1 MYHYEYL
8 NDTEFLQELTKSKIK
23 QQYVKIIVLDWKGNT
38 IEQITGRALGGSINV
53 DGTSAMRRTA
63 SIQLIADDTINK
75 LTNIDN
81 LISLNKKVKIAI
93 GIKNI
98 TNKYL
103 EYPIFWFPQ
112 GQFVIVETS
121 IEHSSDG
128 TKINLTLHDKIA
140 LLNGECGGIIPAPVN
155 FSEMEDQDEFGNTLI
170 TNPTIASIIK
180 ELMVHFG
187 NEQEKNL
194 VIKDLDG
201 PVRQVV
207 RWCGENELPLNY
219 FFVDA
224 QKMAGRNEKAYNNLK
239 ILNTEINP
247 TVQEDEFYEQLL
259 QKLIW
264 QAFKK
269 TPQYDENLYPNSA
282 TVVKYFVETPTT
294 KSVQELKNIIEHLE
308 KISKNSES
316 LLTNLTNEKNTLQST
331 LSTIESQIT
340 TTPAEFRQ
348 ALDNLCGKTIPNFYT
363 MKWHNAYTNGFWYP
377 DSTDKNRQFRD
388 PISKRMGKISWLKP
402 EHRNKKDIDTL
413 INKLKTLKQRVSYVQ
428 SKIGTFIP
436 ENWEGTYDE
445 WKKGAPQ
452 KRKKNYYIFGRMVFS
467 YLLDFSFPIDKK
479 YYTKI
484 NYNVK
489 DFKSYIKNNSP
500 YYFYNKEKNIG
511 VFIRGN
517 NVNAGN
523 GKRISFGTIDYNA
536 AKRTKNITATILK
549 TTNQEIK
556 KSADWKEASKKA
568 KPGTSF
574 ISGNDGGAWWL
585 SQIIFADRIKSIKKD
600 AKNNDQ
606 LIEQINELC
615 SYRVLKQLKACLNYM
630 QSDYFENNLTD
641 KLSAVCKRPSMLTS
655 DAKAFCNNIIRFV
668 DHMLTNIEDL
678 KEDYNYN
685 IKTYTYMR
693 TKALNDKIFNDFN
706 KELDENKKI
715 KKVTFSERVDQELT
729 NLKKLADKLSRNFDK
744 NLTFP
749 YFFFDTPTYDS
760 NKNITGYQ
768 RHEYTYSIK
777 NLRDIGKYI
786 VNNSGIFSELQ
797 GKKIDKKKTR
807 IHIKTNNICSISQIS
822 QRIVT
827 QLKNY
832 NFQTNNMAREQIMND
847 INHII
852 SYYVSSQTFYPSKIN
867 SKWSVTAMYYKYY
880 RPILVEAEKAQSE
893 TAKKE
898 RKQLKSQKKII
909 TKRLEQI
916 TKDEQTIP
924 TACNNVL
931 KQWCKKELPTY
942 TKIIEKLTI
951 KTNNQNRLQALR
963 QQTKMLQSYY
973 NNGKNLANNTKII
986 TQHLTAI
993 GKANNYDN
1001 LVQSSLKLDPN
1012 ISQTIQKFQLQNMSH
1027 IDKYVQYNKQMTAAT
1042 KEYKKDLQQLTKDLN
1057 EKLVQISINEK
1068 EAIRLENEIASAEK
1082 QETKNSNPNAKAS
1095 ISELNNEISS
1105 RKQDLNDLLT
1115 KLKKEKIQI
1124 LKNFFKNKK
1133 TKGFDAYEHFFTS
1146 FGKAAYAR
1154 DLTKDK
1160 SKRKWYSTLKADSVD
1175 KLTINNLY
1183 VIYNTL
1189 FNDPAI
1195 KSGTKKIT
1203 YTQAP
1208 IHRNYFWNKIFY
1220 RERCLPAYIYGV
1232 KQFSYGE
1239 DVGYTLTDFVYP
1251 GELSCA
1257 AGETITSVLDKIK
1270 KALGNYEYYY
1280 DIDGKF
1286 VFQEVRNYLNTSY
1299 STSLSRQISNSNNFT
1314 FNYTTN
1320 SPIAYDFSDGEI
1332 IQSYQNTPKYQ
1343 QIKNDFIIWGQRE
1356 TVAGQKVPIRYHL
1369 AIDSP
1374 PSINGSY
1381 FLDAPK
1387 DRLEVY
1393 QYKVDMP
1400 TRPSKKG
1407 NKYKVVYIQE
1417 ENTCYEWVET
1427 NDYTGYKKIDYFINN
1442 NNVIKEFGNFPFNT
1456 NKKGKNH
1463 QFYLNQDTG
1472 LLYEYNSKNKK
1483 YERRYTYRFQ
1493 MCEGSKPTQGKIGKY
1508 YYSNNKEKIY
1518 VCSGPKNTDFQE
1530 LTNVNSLKTINCIGT
1545 AFFLEGYLSEINET
1559 TANNYYSELKTEW
1572 PKIWDLLK
1580 NKFFADIEQKKL
1592 TSLDYF
1598 LNLINS
1604 TDLISKFNISAIGK
1618 RSHIISNNSI
1628 NCIFQPTCPE
1638 IIFFDNNPPVEENQ
1652 TFSKQSLQREDY
1664 EKKTKVQKQ
1673 NDLLLYNNI
1682 NSSNYIERFVDHS
1695 IFQYLKLGGTTRS
1708 AYEEIRSQL
1717 YQFITYNEQ
1726 VSISILPIHYLQ
1738 PNIIIKLKNKQTGIN
1753 GNFLIQSFS
1762 IPLDINSN
1770 MLLNCTKAISRI

>member
-1 MYHYEYL
+1 
-8 NDTEFLQELTKSKIK
+8 
-23 QQYVKIIVLDWKGNT
+23 
-38 IEQITGRALGGSINV
+38 
-53 DGTSAMRRTA
+53 
-63 SIQLIADDTINK
+63 
-75 LTNIDN
+75 
-81 LISLNKKVKIAI
+81 
-93 GIKNI
+93 
-98 TNKYL
+98 
-103 EYPIFWFPQ
+103 
-112 GQFVIVETS
+112 
-121 IEHSSDG
+121 
-128 TKINLTLHDKIA
+128 
-140 LLNGECGGIIPAPVN
+140 
-155 FSEMEDQDEFGNTLI
+155 
-170 TNPTIASIIK
+170 
-180 ELMVHFG
+180 
-187 NEQEKNL
+187 
-194 VIKDLDG
+194 
-201 PVRQVV
+201 
-207 RWCGENELPLNY
+207 
-219 FFVDA
+219 
-224 QKMAGRNEKAYNNLK
+224 
-239 ILNTEINP
+239 
-247 TVQEDEFYEQLL
+247 
-259 QKLIW
+259 
-264 QAFKK
+264 
-269 TPQYDENLYPNSA
+269 
-282 TVVKYFVETPTT
+282 
-294 KSVQELKNIIEHLE
+294 
-308 KISKNSES
+308 
-316 LLTNLTNEKNTLQST
+316 
-331 LSTIESQIT
+331 
-340 TTPAEFRQ
+340 
-348 ALDNLCGKTIPNFYT
+348 
-363 MKWHNAYTNGFWYP
+363 
-377 DSTDKNRQFRD
+377 
-388 PISKRMGKISWLKP
+388 
-402 EHRNKKDIDTL
+402 
-413 INKLKTLKQRVSYVQ
+413 
-428 SKIGTFIP
+428 
-436 ENWEGTYDE
+436 
-445 WKKGAPQ
+445 
-452 KRKKNYYIFGRMVFS
+452 
-467 YLLDFSFPIDKK
+467 
-479 YYTKI
+479 
-484 NYNVK
+484 
-489 DFKSYIKNNSP
+489 
-500 YYFYNKEKNIG
+500 
-511 VFIRGN
+511 
-517 NVNAGN
+517 
-523 GKRISFGTIDYNA
+523 
-536 AKRTKNITATILK
+536 
-549 TTNQEIK
+549 
-556 KSADWKEASKKA
+556 
-568 KPGTSF
+568 
-574 ISGNDGGAWWL
+574 
-585 SQIIFADRIKSIKKD
+585 
-600 AKNNDQ
+600 
-606 LIEQINELC
+606 
-615 SYRVLKQLKACLNYM
+615 
-630 QSDYFENNLTD
+630 
-641 KLSAVCKRPSMLTS
+641 
-655 DAKAFCNNIIRFV
+655 
-668 DHMLTNIEDL
+668 
-678 KEDYNYN
+678 
-685 IKTYTYMR
+685 
-693 TKALNDKIFNDFN
+693 
-706 KELDENKKI
+706 
-715 KKVTFSERVDQELT
+715 
-729 NLKKLADKLSRNFDK
+729 
-744 NLTFP
+744 
-749 YFFFDTPTYDS
+749 
-760 NKNITGYQ
+760 
-768 RHEYTYSIK
+768 
-777 NLRDIGKYI
+777 
-786 VNNSGIFSELQ
+786 
-797 GKKIDKKKTR
+797 
-807 IHIKTNNICSISQIS
+807 
-822 QRIVT
+822 
-827 QLKNY
+827 
-832 NFQTNNMAREQIMND
+832 
-847 INHII
+847 
-852 SYYVSSQTFYPSKIN
+852 
-867 SKWSVTAMYYKYY
+867 
-880 RPILVEAEKAQSE
+880 
-893 TAKKE
+893 
-898 RKQLKSQKKII
+898 
-909 TKRLEQI
+909 
-916 TKDEQTIP
+916 
-924 TACNNVL
+924 
-931 KQWCKKELPTY
+931 
-942 TKIIEKLTI
+942 
-951 KTNNQNRLQALR
+951 
-963 QQTKMLQSYY
+963 MLQSYY

-1012 ISQTIQKFQLQNMSH
+1012 ISQTIQKFQLQGMSH

-1068 EAIRLENEIASAEK
+1068 EATRLENEIASAEK
-1082 QETKNSNPNAKAS
+1082 QEAKSSNPNAKAS

-1133 TKGFDAYEHFFTS
+1133 TKDFDAYEHFFTA

-1160 SKRKWYSTLKADSVD
+1160 SKRKWYSALKVDSVD

-1208 IHRNYFWNKIFY
+1208 IHRNYFWNRIFY

-1232 KQFSYGE
+1232 KQFLYGE

-1320 SPIAYDFSDGEI
+1320 SPVAYDFSDGEI

-1417 ENTCYEWVET
+1417 ENTCYEWVEA
-1427 NDYTGYKKIDYFINN
+1427 DGYTGYKKIDYFINN

-1580 NKFFADIEQKKL
+1580 NKYFADIEQKKL

-1652 TFSKQSLQREDY
+1652 TFSKQSLQRKDY
-1664 EKKTKVQKQ
+1664 EKKTKEQKRK
-1673 NDLLLYNNI
+1673 DLLLYNNI

-1770 MLLNCTKAISRI
+1770 MSLNCTKAISRI

>member
-8 NDTEFLQELTKSKIK
+8 NDTEFLQQLIKNKIK

-38 IEQITGRALGGSINV
+38 IKQITGRAIGGSINV

-63 SIQLIADDTINK
+63 SIQLIADDTINN

-81 LISLNKKVKIAI
+81 LISLNKKVKIAT
-93 GIKNI
+93 GIKNT

-112 GQFVIVETS
+112 GQFVIAGSS
-121 IEHSSDG
+121 IEYSSDG
-128 TKINLTLHDKIA
+128 IKINLTLHDKIA
-140 LLNGECGGIIPAPVN
+140 LLNGECGGVIPAPVN

-187 NEQEKNL
+187 NEQERNL
-194 VIKDLDG
+194 VINDLDG

-207 RWCGENELPLNY
+207 RWCGEDELPLNY
-219 FFVDA
+219 FFIDA
-224 QKMAGRNEKAYNNLK
+224 QKMVGHEETYNNLK
-239 ILNTEINP
+239 VLNTQINP
-247 TVQEDEFYEQLL
+247 TTQEDEFYEQLL

-269 TPQYDENLYPNSA
+269 TPQYDANLYPNSA
-282 TVVKYFVETPTT
+282 TVVKYFVETATT
-294 KSVQELKNIIEHLE
+294 KDVQELKNIIKHLE

-316 LLTNLTNEKNTLQST
+316 LLTDLTNEKNTLQSA
-331 LSTIESQIT
+331 LSTIENQIT
-340 TTPAEFRQ
+340 TTPTEFKQ
-348 ALDNLCGKTIPNFYT
+348 ALDNLCGKTIPDFYT
-363 MKWHNAYTNGFWYP
+363 KKWYKAYKQGFWYP
-377 DSTDKNRQFRD
+377 NSTDKNRQFRD
-388 PISKRMGKISWLKP
+388 PIPKRIGKVNWLKP
-402 EHRNKKDIDTL
+402 KYRNKKDIDTL
-413 INKLKTLKQRVSYVQ
+413 INKLKTLKQRVSYVK
-428 SKIGTFIP
+428 SKVGTFIP
-436 ENWEGTYDE
+436 EHWSGNYEN
-445 WKKGAPQ
+445 WKKGSPQ
-452 KRKKNYYIFGRMVFS
+452 QDKNNYYIFGRMVFS
-467 YLLDFSFPIDKK
+467 YILDFSFPADKK
-479 YYTKI
+479 YYKEI

-489 DFKSYIKNNSP
+489 DDYKSYIESISR
-500 YYFYNKEKNIG
+500 YYFYNKKENKE

-517 NVNAGN
+517 NTSGGN
-523 GKRISFGTIDYNA
+523 GKKIDFGAIDYTLKKGN
-536 AKRTKNITATILK
+536 KNATILK
-549 TTNQEIK
+549 TTNQEINK
-556 KSADWKEASKKA
+556 GSTAWKEATSKA
-568 KPGTSF
+568 KSGTTIFYSN
-574 ISGNDGGAWWL
+574 SGAWWL
-585 SQIIFADRIKSIKKD
+585 SQIIFADRIKLIKEN

-615 SYRVLKQLKACLNYM
+615 SYRVLKQLRTCLDYM
-630 QSDYFENNLTD
+630 QDDYFENNLTN
-641 KLSAVCKRPSMLTS
+641 KLFSICKRPSISTS
-655 DAKAFCNNIIRFV
+655 DDAKALCDNIISFV
-668 DHMLTNIEDL
+668 DNMLTNIENL
-678 KEDYNYN
+678 KEDYDYN

-693 TKALNDKIFNDFN
+693 TKALNDKIFDDFN

-715 KKVTFSERVDQELT
+715 KKVTFSERVNQELT

-744 NLTFP
+744 SLTFP

-760 NKNITGYQ
+760 NKNITGYKQ
-768 RHEYTYSIK
+768 HKYTYSIK

-786 VNNSGIFSELQ
+786 VDNSGIFSELQ
-797 GKKIDKKKTR
+797 GKNINKKKTR
-807 IHIKTNNICSISQIS
+807 THIKTNNICSISQIS
-822 QRIVT
+822 QGIT
-827 QLKNY
+827 AQLKNY
-832 NFQTNNMAREQIMND
+832 DFQANNMTWEQIMND
-847 INHII
+847 ICHII
-852 SYYVSSQTFYPSKIN
+852 SYYIPGQTFYPSKIN
-867 SKWSVTAMYYKYY
+867 PKWSVRAMYYNYY
-880 RPILVEAEKAQSE
+880 RPILIEAEKAQSE
-893 TAKKE
+893 TAKEE
-898 RKQLKSQKKII
+898 RKQLKSQKNII

-916 TKDEQTIP
+916 IKDERTIP

-931 KQWCKKELPTY
+931 KQWCRKELPTY
-942 TKIIEKLTI
+942 TKITEKLTI
-951 KTNNQNRLQALR
+951 KTNNQNRLQALQ

-993 GKANNYDN
+993 GNANNYEN

-1068 EAIRLENEIASAEK
+1068 EAIRLEDEIASAEE
-1082 QETKNSNPNAKAS
+1082 QEAKNSSTNAKAS
-1095 ISELNNEISS
+1095 ILELNNEISS
-1105 RKQDLNDLLT
+1105 RKQDLSDLLE

-1124 LKNFFKNKK
+1124 LKNFFEKA
-1133 TKGFDAYEHFFTS
+1133 KGFDAYGHFFTS
-1146 FGKAAYAR
+1146 FGKAAYAK
-1154 DLTKDK
+1154 DLSKDK
-1160 SKRKWYSTLKADSVD
+1160 SKRRWYSTLKVDSTD
-1175 KLTINNLY
+1175 KLTIDNLY

-1208 IHRNYFWNKIFY
+1208 MHRNQFWNEIFY
-1220 RERCLPAYIYGV
+1220 WKRCVPAYKYGV
-1232 KQFSYGE
+1232 KQFLYGE
-1239 DVGYTLTDFVYP
+1239 DVGYTLTDFTYP

-1270 KALGNYEYYY
+1270 NALGDYEYYY

-1286 VFQEVRNYLNTSY
+1286 VFQKIHNYLNTSY
-1299 STSLSRQISNSNNFT
+1299 STVLSRQISNSDNFT

-1332 IQSYQNTPKYQ
+1332 IQSYQNTPQYQ

-1356 TVAGQKVPIRYHL
+1356 TITGQKTPIRYHL

-1374 PSINGSY
+1374 PSTNGSY

-1393 QYKVDMP
+1393 QYKIDMP

-1407 NKYKVVYIQE
+1407 NKYKIVYIQE

-1427 NDYTGYKKIDYFINN
+1427 DGYTGYKKIDYFINN
-1442 NNVIKEFGNFPFNT
+1442 NNIIKKFGNFPFDT

-1472 LLYEYNSKNKK
+1472 LLYEYNSKNGK
-1483 YERRYTYRFQ
+1483 YERRYTYRLQ
-1493 MCEGSKPTQGKIGKY
+1493 ICEGFKPTQGKIGSY
-1508 YYSNNKEKIY
+1508 YYSNDKKKIY
-1518 VCSGPKNTDFQE
+1518 VCSGPKNSDFQE
-1530 LTNVNSLKTINCIGT
+1530 LTNVNPLQTINCIGT
-1545 AFFLEGYLSEINET
+1545 AFFLEGYLSEANGT
-1559 TANNYYSELKTEW
+1559 TANDYYSELKTEW

-1580 NKFFADIEQKKL
+1580 NKYYADIEQKKL

-1628 NCIFQPTCPE
+1628 NCIFQPVCPK

-1652 TFSKQSLQREDY
+1652 TFSKQSLLRKDY

-1673 NDLLLYNNI
+1673 KDLLLYNNI
-1682 NSSNYIERFVDHS
+1682 NSSNYIECFVDHS
-1695 IFQYLKLGGTTRS
+1695 IFQYLKLGGIARS

-1753 GNFLIQSFS
+1753 GNFLIKSFS

-1770 MLLNCTKAISRI
+1770 MSLQCTKAISRI

>member
-112 GQFVIVETS
+112 GQFVIVEAS

-128 TKINLTLHDKIA
+128 TEINLTLHDKIA

-194 VIKDLDG
+194 VINDLDG

-316 LLTNLTNEKNTLQST
+316 LLTNLTNEKNTLQSA

-340 TTPAEFRQ
+340 TTPTEFRQ

-363 MKWHNAYTNGFWYP
+363 MKWYNAYANGFWYP

-388 PISKRMGKISWLKP
+388 PISKRLVKIKWLKP

-413 INKLKTLKQRVSYVQ
+413 INKLKTLKQRVSYVK

-436 ENWEGTYDE
+436 ENWAGTYDE

-452 KRKKNYYIFGRMVFS
+452 KRKNNYYIFGRMVFS

-574 ISGNDGGAWWL
+574 ISWDDNGAWWL

-641 KLSAVCKRPSMLTS
+641 KLSVVCKRPSMLTS
-655 DAKAFCNNIIRFV
+655 DAEAFCDNIISFV
-668 DHMLTNIEDL
+668 DNMLTYIEDL

-744 NLTFP
+744 SLAFP
-749 YFFFDTPTYDS
+749 YFVYDS
-760 NKNITGYQ
+760 NNKLTGY
-768 RHEYTYSIK
+768 YTYSIK

-797 GKKIDKKKTR
+797 GKNIDKKKTR

-822 QRIVT
+822 QKIVT

-832 NFQTNNMAREQIMND
+832 NFQTNNMTWEQIMND
-847 INHII
+847 IIHII
-852 SYYVSSQTFYPSKIN
+852 CYYVSSQTFYPSKIN

-898 RKQLKSQKKII
+898 RKQLESQKRII

-951 KTNNQNRLQALR
+951 KTNNQNRLQALQ

-1012 ISQTIQKFQLQNMSH
+1012 ISQTIQKFQLQGMSH

-1068 EAIRLENEIASAEK
+1068 EATRLENEIASAEK
-1082 QETKNSNPNAKAS
+1082 QEAKSSNPNAKAS

-1133 TKGFDAYEHFFTS
+1133 TKDFDAYEHFFTA

-1160 SKRKWYSTLKADSVD
+1160 SKRKWYSALKVDSVD

-1208 IHRNYFWNKIFY
+1208 IHRNYFWNRIFY

-1232 KQFSYGE
+1232 KQFLYGE

-1320 SPIAYDFSDGEI
+1320 SPVAYDFSDGEI

-1417 ENTCYEWVET
+1417 ENTCYEWVEA
-1427 NDYTGYKKIDYFINN
+1427 DGYTGYKKIDYFINN

-1580 NKFFADIEQKKL
+1580 NKYFADIEQKKL

-1652 TFSKQSLQREDY
+1652 TFSKQSLQRKDY
-1664 EKKTKVQKQ
+1664 EKKTKEQKRK
-1673 NDLLLYNNI
+1673 DLLLYNNI

>member
-23 QQYVKIIVLDWKGNT
+23 QQYVKIIVLDWKENT

-63 SIQLIADDTINK
+63 SIQLIADDTINN

-93 GIKNI
+93 GIKNT
-98 TNKYL
+98 TNEYL

-112 GQFVIVETS
+112 GQFVIVGAS

-128 TKINLTLHDKIA
+128 TKINLTLHDKMA

-187 NEQEKNL
+187 NEQERNL
-194 VIKDLDG
+194 VINDLDG

-224 QKMAGRNEKAYNNLK
+224 QKMAGHEEAYNNLK
-239 ILNTEINP
+239 VLNTQIDP
-247 TVQEDEFYEQLL
+247 TMQEDEFYEQLL

-269 TPQYDENLYPNSA
+269 TPQYDANLYPNPA
-282 TVVKYFVETPTT
+282 TVVKYFIETATT
-294 KSVQELKNIIEHLE
+294 KNIQKLKNIIKHLE
-308 KISKNSES
+308 KISKNSEN

-331 LSTIESQIT
+331 LSTIENQIT
-340 TTPAEFRQ
+340 TTPTEFRQ
-348 ALDNLCGKTIPNFYT
+348 ALDDLCGKTIPNFYT
-363 MKWHNAYTNGFWYP
+363 MKWRNAYTNGFWYP

-388 PISKRMGKISWLKP
+388 PISKRMGKVNWLKP
-402 EHRNKKDIDTL
+402 KHRNKKDIDTL
-413 INKLKTLKQRVSYVQ
+413 INKLKTLKQRVSYVK
-428 SKIGTFIP
+428 SKAGTFIP
-436 ENWEGTYDE
+436 ENWSGSYDE
-445 WKKGAPQ
+445 WKKGSPQ
-452 KRKKNYYIFGRMVFS
+452 KKKNNYYIFGRMIFS

-489 DFKSYIKNNSP
+489 DFKSYIENNSP
-500 YYFYNKEKNIG
+500 YYFYNKEKNIE

-517 NVNAGN
+517 DVNVSN
-523 GKRISFGTIDYNA
+523 GKRISFGTIDYNL

-549 TTNQEIK
+549 TTNQEVNKGAAWAEATK
-556 KSADWKEASKKA
+556 KV
-568 KPGTSF
+568 KPGTS
-574 ISGNDGGAWWL
+574 ISWSDNGAWWL
-585 SQIIFADRIKSIKKD
+585 SQIIFADKIKSIKENT
-600 AKNNDQ
+600 KNNDQ

-630 QSDYFENNLTD
+630 QNDYFENNLTN
-641 KLSAVCKRPSMLTS
+641 KLSTICKYPSMLTS
-655 DAKAFCNNIIRFV
+655 DAKAFCDNIISFV
-668 DHMLTNIEDL
+668 DNMLTNIEDL
-678 KEDYNYN
+678 KEDYDYN

-715 KKVTFSERVDQELT
+715 KKVTFSERVNQELT

-744 NLTFP
+744 SLAFP

-760 NKNITGYQ
+760 NKNITEYT
-768 RHEYTYSIK
+768 RHKYTYSIK
-777 NLRDIGKYI
+777 NLRDIGKYMI
-786 VNNSGIFSELQ
+786 DNSGIFSELQ
-797 GKKIDKKKTR
+797 KKSINNKKIRT
-807 IHIKTNNICSISQIS
+807 HIKTNNICSISQIS
-822 QRIVT
+822 QGIVT
-827 QLKNY
+827 QLRNY
-832 NFQTNNMAREQIMND
+832 NFQANNMAWEQIMND
-847 INHII
+847 IYHII
-852 SYYVSSQTFYPSKIN
+852 SYYVPNQTFYPSKIKSN
-867 SKWSVTAMYYKYY
+867 WSVRAMYYNYY

-893 TAKKE
+893 TTKKE
-898 RKQLKSQKKII
+898 RKQLKSQKNII

-931 KQWCKKELPTY
+931 KQWCKKELPTF
-942 TKIIEKLTI
+942 TKITEKLTI
-951 KTNNQNRLQALR
+951 KTNNQNRLQALQ
-963 QQTKMLQSYY
+963 QQTKILQSYY
-973 NNGKNLANNTKII
+973 NNGENLANNTKII

-993 GKANNYDN
+993 GNANNYDN

-1012 ISQTIQKFQLQNMSH
+1012 ISQTIQEFQLQDMSH
-1027 IDKYVQYNKQMTAAT
+1027 IDKYVQYNKQMIAAE
-1042 KEYKKDLQQLTKDLN
+1042 KEYSKDLQKLKKDLD

-1068 EAIRLENEIASAEK
+1068 EAIRLEDEIASAEK
-1082 QETKNSNPNAKAS
+1082 QEAKNSNANAKAS

-1105 RKQDLNDLLT
+1105 RKQDLNNLLIE
-1115 KLKKEKIQI
+1115 LKKEKIQI
-1124 LKNFFKNKK
+1124 LKNFFEK
-1133 TKGFDAYEHFFTS
+1133 TKGFDAYGHFFTS
-1146 FGKAAYAR
+1146 FGKAAYAK
-1154 DLTKDK
+1154 DLAKDK
-1160 SKRKWYSTLKADSVD
+1160 SKRRWYSILKVDSVD

-1208 IHRNYFWNKIFY
+1208 IHRNQFWNEIFY
-1220 RERCLPAYIYGV
+1220 WKRCVPAYKYGV
-1232 KQFSYGE
+1232 KQFLYGE

-1257 AGETITSVLDKIK
+1257 AGDTITSVLDKIK
-1270 KALGNYEYYY
+1270 NALGNYEYYY
-1280 DIDGKF
+1280 DINGKF
-1286 VFQEVRNYLNTSY
+1286 VFQEIRNYLNTSY
-1299 STSLSRQISNSNNFT
+1299 STILSRQISNSNNFT

-1320 SPIAYDFSDGEI
+1320 SPIAYDFSDGEV
-1332 IQSYQNTPKYQ
+1332 IQSYQNTPQYQ

-1356 TVAGQKVPIRYHL
+1356 TITGQKIPIRYHL

-1387 DRLEVY
+1387 DILEVY

-1407 NKYKVVYIQE
+1407 NKYKVIYIQE
-1417 ENTCYEWVET
+1417 ENTCYEWIET
-1427 NDYTGYKKIDYFINN
+1427 DCYTGYKKIDYFINN
-1442 NNVIKEFGNFPFNT
+1442 NNVIKKFGNFPFDT

-1472 LLYEYNSKNKK
+1472 LLYEYNSKSGK

-1493 MCEGSKPTQGKIGKY
+1493 ICEGSKPAQGKIGKY
-1508 YYSNNKEKIY
+1508 YYSNDKKKIY

-1530 LTNVNSLKTINCIGT
+1530 LTNVNPLKTINCVGT
-1545 AFFLEGYLSEINET
+1545 AFFLEGYLSEINGV
-1559 TANNYYSELKTEW
+1559 TANDYYSELKTEW

-1580 NKFFADIEQKKL
+1580 NKYYADIEQKKL

-1652 TFSKQSLQREDY
+1652 TFSKQSLQRKNY
-1664 EKKTKVQKQ
+1664 ENKTKVQKQ
-1673 NDLLLYNNI
+1673 KDLLLYNNI
-1682 NSSNYIERFVDHS
+1682 NSSNYIGRFINHS
-1695 IFQYLKLGGTTRS
+1695 IFQYLKLGGITRS

-1726 VSISILPIHYLQ
+1726 VSISILPMHYLQ

-1753 GNFLIQSFS
+1753 GNFLIKSFS
-1762 IPLDINSN
+1762 IPLDINNN
-1770 MLLNCTKAISRI
+1770 MSLECTKAISRI

>member
-81 LISLNKKVKIAI
+81 LISLNRKVKIAI
-93 GIKNI
+93 GIKNT
-98 TNKYL
+98 TNEYPK
-103 EYPIFWFPQ
+103 YPIFWFPQ
-112 GQFVIVETS
+112 GQFVIVQAS

-128 TKINLTLHDKIA
+128 TNINLTLHDKIA

-194 VIKDLDG
+194 VINDLDG

-224 QKMAGRNEKAYNNLK
+224 QKMAGRNEEAYNNLK

-316 LLTNLTNEKNTLQST
+316 LLTNLTNEKNTLQSA

-340 TTPAEFRQ
+340 TTPTEFRQ

-363 MKWHNAYTNGFWYP
+363 MKWYNAYANGFWYP

-388 PISKRMGKISWLKP
+388 PISKRLVKIKWLKP

-413 INKLKTLKQRVSYVQ
+413 INKLKTLKQRVSYVK

-436 ENWEGTYDE
+436 ENWAGTYDE
-445 WKKGAPQ
+445 WKKGAPK
-452 KRKKNYYIFGRMVFS
+452 KRKNNYYIFGRMVFS

-500 YYFYNKEKNIG
+500 YYFQNKEKNIG

-568 KPGTSF
+568 KPRTSF
-574 ISGNDGGAWWL
+574 ISWSDGGAWWL

-641 KLSAVCKRPSMLTS
+641 KLSIVCKHPSMLTS
-655 DAKAFCNNIIRFV
+655 DAKAFCDNIISFV
-668 DHMLTNIEDL
+668 DNMLTNIEDL

-744 NLTFP
+744 SLAFP
-749 YFFFDTPTYDS
+749 YFVYDS
-760 NKNITGYQ
+760 NNKLIG
-768 RHEYTYSIK
+768 HYTYSIK

-797 GKKIDKKKTR
+797 GKNIDKKKTR

-832 NFQTNNMAREQIMND
+832 NFQTNNMTWEQIMND

-880 RPILVEAEKAQSE
+880 RPILVEAEKSQSE
-893 TAKKE
+893 TVKKE

-1012 ISQTIQKFQLQNMSH
+1012 ISQTIQKFQLQGMSH

-1068 EAIRLENEIASAEK
+1068 EATRLENEIASAEK
-1082 QETKNSNPNAKAS
+1082 QEAKSSNPNAKAS
-1095 ISELNNEISS
+1095 ISELNNEISL

-1133 TKGFDAYEHFFTS
+1133 TKGFDAYEHFFTA

-1160 SKRKWYSTLKADSVD
+1160 SKRKWYSALKVDSVD

-1232 KQFSYGE
+1232 KQFLYGE

-1299 STSLSRQISNSNNFT
+1299 STNLSRQISNSNHFT

-1320 SPIAYDFSDGEI
+1320 SPVAYDFSDGEI
-1332 IQSYQNTPKYQ
+1332 IQSYQNAPKYQ

-1417 ENTCYEWVET
+1417 ENTCYEWVEA
-1427 NDYTGYKKIDYFINN
+1427 DGYTGYKKIDYFINN

-1508 YYSNNKEKIY
+1508 YYSNNKKKIY

-1580 NKFFADIEQKKL
+1580 NKYFADIEQKKL

-1652 TFSKQSLQREDY
+1652 TFSKQSLQRKDY